1 MNFPNFNIVNTI
13 TKFYNR
19 VLTFITTGKFDYE
32 LTPLKENM
40 DLDSDVVLDFQEIN
54 G

>member
-1 MNFPNFNIVNTI
+1 MNIQNINILQTI
-13 TKFYNR
+13 KNFYNKF
-19 VLTFITTGKFDYE
+19 LTFITTGKFDYE

-40 DLDSDVVLDFQEIN
+40 DSDIVLDFQEIN

>member
-1 MNFPNFNIVNTI
+1 MNFTNLNIVNTI
-13 TKFYNR
+13 KHFYNR

-32 LTPLKENM
+32 LAPLRENM
-40 DLDSDVVLDFQEIN
+40 DSDVVLDFNEIN